1 MRSESASSTD
11 PALGSWMHNLF
22 AKGTLSSR
30 DIVRGASATVASH
43 PNASGCLQRMAK
55 VGEHNAWRSLKRYMT
70 KDCQLPTAY
79 RAKTFF
85 WDHRRSCKKEGWL
98 GFIPLHET
106 LSAVVDSAS
115 ADEWCVY
122 DPLEEVLEA
131 DLVRTCSRLGT
142 GRDRMAALRIWGD
155 HAEYHTRDSLGL
167 IMFSVMTGKVRRRF
181 LICGFS
187 KRSQCRC
194 GCKGQCTFQT
204 VWDVIGWSLRALI
217 ARRWPKRRHDNVLF
231 SESALPG
238 DRERA
243 QRAGEVIPI
252 GAVIKKKC
260 GDWSWMKSAVGL
272 QGWKDGVEGE
282 VML

>member
-1 MRSESASSTD
+1 M
-11 PALGSWMHNLF
+11 
-22 AKGTLSSR
+22 
-30 DIVRGASATVASH
+30 
-43 PNASGCLQRMAK
+43 
-55 VGEHNAWRSLKRYMT
+55 
-70 KDCQLPTAY
+70 
-79 RAKTFF
+79 
-85 WDHRRSCKKEGWL
+85 
-98 GFIPLHET
+98 
-106 LSAVVDSAS
+106 
-115 ADEWCVY
+115 
-122 DPLEEVLEA
+122 
-131 DLVRTCSRLGT
+131 VRTCSRLGT
-142 GRDRMAALRIWGD
+142 GRDRMAALRIGGD
-155 HAEYHTRDSLGL
+155 HAEYHTRDRLGL
-167 IMFSVMTGKVRRRF
+167 IMFSVTTGKVRIRF

-252 GAVIKKKC
+252 GAVIQKKC

-272 QGWKDGVEGE
+272 QGWKDGVEGRCCYGCGANCTTHPWTDPSLGASWRSTMYTRQSFLPHLMFGAIATTGIWSWLGFTINMCE
-282 VML
+282 WDWMHAADLGATPVT

>member
-1 MRSESASSTD
+1 
-11 PALGSWMHNLF
+11 
-22 AKGTLSSR
+22 
-30 DIVRGASATVASH
+30 
-43 PNASGCLQRMAK
+43 
-55 VGEHNAWRSLKRYMT
+55 MT
-70 KDCQLPTAY
+70 KDCKLPTAY
-79 RAKTFF
+79 RAKTLFG
-85 WDHRRSCKKEGWL
+85 DHRRSCKKEGWL

-217 ARRWPKRRHDNVLF
+217 ARRWPKMRHDNVLF

-252 GAVIKKKC
+252 GAVIQKKC

-282 VML
+282 VLLWLWCELHYASVDRPELRCLMAFDYVYTSVLRIPPHVRSHSHHRHMVMAWFHDQHV